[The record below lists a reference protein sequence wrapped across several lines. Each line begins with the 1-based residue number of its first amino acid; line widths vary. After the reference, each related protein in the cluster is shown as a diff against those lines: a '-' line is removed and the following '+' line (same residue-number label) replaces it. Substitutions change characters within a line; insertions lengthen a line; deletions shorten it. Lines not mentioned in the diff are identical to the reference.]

1 MIDGEM
7 TVPPGADDDQMRRNS
22 DAVDAELGRQR
33 RQNVRVDVKYPVT
46 ISIGNI
52 HDVML
57 RTRDISATGCG
68 FSTRLPMEIDMVG
81 DLRLEFPDWDFR
93 KGFVVRFV
101 KPILAGTQVGVQFID
116 LTEDER
122 ERLVKEVFDVQRE
135 QLQSRR

>member
-1 MIDGEM
+1 MSDLDTPAE
-7 TVPPGADDDQMRRNS
+7 S
-22 DAVDAELGRQR
+22 DAQNERDRLTQEAIDIDLGKQR

-46 ISIGNI
+46 MSIGNI
-52 HDVML
+52 HDVIL

-68 FSTRLPMEIDMVG
+68 FSTRLPLETDMVG
-81 DLRLEFPDWDFR
+81 ELTLEFPDWDFR
-93 KGFVVRFV
+93 KPFSVRFV

-122 ERLVKEVFDVQRE
+122 ERLVKEVFDVQRT